1 MKIGHLIRD
10 FPGRREDRASPAPA
24 ASGLFEEPEAAR
36 NRPCIHGVRFRDCT
50 DDLWLAPPR
59 PHDGVGRVPGRRTA
73 RAAAGRRD
81 DAGAQAGALAVDG
94 KAVAAYLDQLVD
106 LLLKFPGRRFVVY
119 GGPERFPLAEDI
131 DAVSLVHLCS
141 EFAAAGSK
149 P

>member
-1 MKIGHLIRD
+1 M
-10 FPGRREDRASPAPA
+10 
-24 ASGLFEEPEAAR
+24 
-36 NRPCIHGVRFRDCT
+36 
-50 DDLWLAPPR
+50 
-59 PHDGVGRVPGRRTA
+59 
-73 RAAAGRRD
+73 
-81 DAGAQAGALAVDG
+81 DG